1 MAFPRA
7 SPPLI
12 TIIWKNLKEYIFPFL
27 PSIKDIS
34 HVSKSYKQIPFQP
47 QKLSMQILQPTL
59 VGMHSR
65 QPFSWAY
72 EVNLVDED
80 TLTPGRVSNGLRWGG
95 IESPHRYPR
104 WCSATWRVW
113 KIMRSTLGRLLGYV
127 LRGFKSVLGY
137 LCPCKGTNLGI
148 EITFEQSPPL
158 AVKPGVSSQA
168 FVLVQIMV
176 VLHTWP
182 RGPWEKMV

>member
-1 MAFPRA
+1 MC
-7 SPPLI
+7 
-12 TIIWKNLKEYIFPFL
+12 PFL
-27 PSIKDIS
+27 PSVKDIS
-34 HVSKSYKQIPFQP
+34 HVSRSYKQSPFQP
-47 QKLSMQILQPTL
+47 QKLSMQIPQPTL
-59 VGMHSR
+59 VGMHSK
-65 QPFSWAY
+65 QPFSRAY
-72 EVNLVDED
+72 EVNAVNIGD
-80 TLTPGRVSNGLRWGG
+80 TLTPGRVSNGLRWHE

-104 WCSATWRVW
+104 RCSATWRVW

-137 LCPCKGTNLGI
+137 LCPCKGTNLEI
-148 EITFEQSPPL
+148 EIIFEQSPPL

-168 FVLVQIMV
+168 FVLVHIMV